1 MKTSNKDER
10 DRRRALDAAAIL
22 PPDEVIAQAEAYISL
37 AYRPHFHR
45 ALKRR
50 ADAFRETRSDSTHA
64 AEMSL
69 H

>member
-1 MKTSNKDER
+1 MKTNNKDER
-10 DRRRALDAAAIL
+10 ARRRALDAAAIL

-45 ALKRR
+45 ALRRR
-50 ADAFRETRSDSTHA
+50 AEAFKVALSTSDHA
-64 AEMSL
+64 VEMGL